1 MLVKLSLVTVLPA
14 RAVLTAFLMVGVRAL
29 MILVTRPLSLL
40 LLVTCCCLVTALT
53 GVTTCLTGAVN

>member
-40 LLVTCCCLVTALT
+40 LVTCCCLVTALT
-53 GVTTCLTGAVN
+53 GVTTCLTGATN

>member
-14 RAVLTAFLMVGVRAL
+14 RAVLTAFLMVGVRAV

-40 LLVTCCCLVTALT
+40 LLPVTRVTGLT
-53 GVTTCLTGAVN
+53 GVTTCLTGATN